1 MPTLSVS
8 HYIYLN
14 KSQRYDLHN
23 GKEISVIGIS
33 VPVWFDKGNTTEPAQ
48 EYFCK
53 YKLIND
59 KSDAGV
65 KQIDE
70 GFSLVMPYF
79 EIVDEKNTT
88 EEMKKIV
95 QRKLGTTES
104 LLDVS
109 DGGIEISE
117 FKVYQKLQI
126 ENELY
131 HLIHFVEIKAIDILL
146 DTIS

>member
-1 MPTLSVS
+1 
-8 HYIYLN
+8 
-14 KSQRYDLHN
+14 
-23 GKEISVIGIS
+23 
-33 VPVWFDKGNTTEPAQ
+33 
-48 EYFCK
+48 
-53 YKLIND
+53 
-59 KSDAGV
+59 
-65 KQIDE
+65 
-70 GFSLVMPYF
+70 MPYF